1 MSLYQ
6 ITANN
11 TLALRKMIEV
21 IERGETIILLAFN
34 RWTFQPFIASLYYSQ
49 SSHRDTWPLASFG
62 WLLME
67 NLLALLHSLHNSL
80 AWVHKQHTYT
90 SDEWKL
96 SRDKNFP
103 LDELYPYLSTTMAA
117 FWVLDSQDTKFVHTS
132 LRDKTH
138 RRSARCFLMD
148 DGIDLTPRLPRPVSL
163 KHTNIPKFNSW
174 FPPHNMLHIKMTLI
188 VCYFSLFPTKMIY
201 LIYFRIYSI

>member
-1 MSLYQ
+1 MPLYQ

-67 NLLALLHSLHNSL
+67 NLLALLYSLHNSL

-90 SDEWKL
+90 SAEWKL

-103 LDELYPYLSTTMAA
+103 LDEHYPYMSTTIAA

-148 DGIDLTPRLPRPVSL
+148 DGMDLTLRLPLFLWNTQTFLNLILGFHHTKCYVS
-163 KHTNIPKFNSW
+163 NEANS
-174 FPPHNMLHIKMTLI
+174 T
-188 VCYFSLFPTKMIY
+188 CYFSLFPTRIIH
-201 LIYFRIYSI
+201 LIYFTIYSI